1 MFSPMFAF
9 KAVPEER
16 LFARVIKHVDAF
28 CTICTMLFIDHS
40 GLVPLLRIFSLIGLA
55 LKIVMIAGT

>member
-1 MFSPMFAF
+1 MFSPIFAF
-9 KAVPEER
+9 KTVLEER

-28 CTICTMLFIDHS
+28 CTMLFIDHS

>member
-1 MFSPMFAF
+1 MFSPIFAF
-9 KAVPEER
+9 KTVLEER

-28 CTICTMLFIDHS
+28 CTMLFIDHS

-55 LKIVMIAGT
+55 LKIGMIAGT